1 MDEEID
7 AIEHNNM
14 WELSN
19 PPTRARPIGV
29 KWVYKKRMNAQ
40 GEIERYKVWLVAKG
54 YKQKEWIDYAE
65 VFALVTRRETIRLL
79 ISMAT

>member
-19 PPTRARPIGV
+19 PTTRARPIGV

-40 GEIERYKVWLVAKG
+40 GEIERYKV
-54 YKQKEWIDYAE
+54 
-65 VFALVTRRETIRLL
+65 
-79 ISMAT
+79 